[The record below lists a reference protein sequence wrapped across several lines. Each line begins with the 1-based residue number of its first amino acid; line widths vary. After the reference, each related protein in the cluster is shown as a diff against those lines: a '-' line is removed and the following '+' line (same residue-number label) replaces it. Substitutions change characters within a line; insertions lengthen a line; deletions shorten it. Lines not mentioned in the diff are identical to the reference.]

1 MARIQSD
8 AVRVALLFIDGVGI
22 GRRDP
27 AVNPLARGEY
37 LLSQF
42 DDGGGTAISGGSL
55 QAVDATFGVPGRPQS
70 ATNQAALLTGEPA
83 PRLLGKHLLG
93 FPNPALREL
102 ISRASIA
109 KRLAAV
115 GRSATFANA
124 FPAGYLDAIGL
135 PRRAGPAEGTPPA
148 RLSRKWRPSATAW
161 AMTAAGGRLRTLED
175 ARAGEGLTND
185 LDGGRARAFGL
196 DAPERGADDAAEIVW
211 RVAAGHAFTLF
222 EHSLADDAGHARDF
236 DAAADSL
243 SRFDAFARAVVER
256 RPADAAVVICSDHGN
271 VEDLS
276 TRNHTLN
283 RVPVLCF
290 GATLPVCG
298 TLADVG
304 EAVWRLAAS

>member
-1 MARIQSD
+1 M
-8 AVRVALLFIDGVGI
+8 RVALLFIDGVGI

-37 LLSQF
+37 LLSRF
-42 DDGGGTAISGGSL
+42 EDGTGPPLAEGTL
-55 QAVDATFGVPGRPQS
+55 QSVDATFGVPGRPQS

-102 ISRASIA
+102 IGRASIA
-109 KRLAAV
+109 KRLAEL

-135 PRRAGPAEGTPPA
+135 PRRAGAPEGTPPA

-161 AMTAAGGRLRTLED
+161 AMTAGGALLRTLED
-175 ARAGEGLTND
+175 ARAGDGLTND
-185 LDGGRARAFGL
+185 LNGARARAFGL
-196 DAPERGADDAAEIVW
+196 DAPERGAEEAAEIFW

-243 SRFDAFARAVVER
+243 GRFDAFARAVVRR

-276 TRNHTLN
+276 IRNHTLN

-290 GATLPVCG
+290 GTALPACA

-304 EAVWRLAAS
+304 ESLRRVASSG

>member
-1 MARIQSD
+1 
-8 AVRVALLFIDGVGI
+8 VRVALLFIDGVGI

-27 AVNPLARGEY
+27 AINPLARAEY

-42 DDGGGTAISGGSL
+42 DDGTGTEIAGGALHT
-55 QAVDATFGVPGRPQS
+55 VDATFGVPGRPQS

-109 KRLAAV
+109 KRLIEL
-115 GRSATFANA
+115 GRGATFANA
-124 FPAGYLDAIGL
+124 FPAGYLDAVGL
-135 PRRAGPAEGTPPA
+135 PRRAGRAEGTPPA

-161 AMTAAGGRLRTLED
+161 AMTAGGALLRTLED

-185 LDGGRARAFGL
+185 LNGARARAFGL
-196 DAPERGADDAAEIVW
+196 DAPERGAEEAAEILW
-211 RVAAGHAFTLF
+211 RVASGNAFTLF

-236 DAAADSL
+236 EAAADSL
-243 SRFDAFARAVVER
+243 GRFDAFAREVIRR

-283 RVPVLCF
+283 LVPVLSF
-290 GATLPVCG
+290 GAALPRCD

-304 EAVWRLAAS
+304 ESLRRIAASG